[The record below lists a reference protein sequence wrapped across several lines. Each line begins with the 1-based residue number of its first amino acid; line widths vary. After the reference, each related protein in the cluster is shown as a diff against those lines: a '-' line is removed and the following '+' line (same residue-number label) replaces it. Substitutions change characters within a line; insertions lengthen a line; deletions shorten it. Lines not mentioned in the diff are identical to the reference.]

1 MQCSWHERQR
11 TNPSCWADGCVAAH
25 TNSVPSRSQIAVPG
39 MQQSRM
45 HARQCSRAHP
55 SALRRHRAF
64 SARKHAVLTMRQGA
78 QVQLGCL
85 VSLKRSALCYT
96 GPGTSSCICS
106 VRASS
111 GRGVCSDTPSGS
123 SEQPAGAAV
132 RQPAGQSAVCR
143 LVCVRHERLQYA
155 PLPCISCTLYTAF
168 EIGQGWNSGN
178 SMSTLE
184 S

>member
-1 MQCSWHERQR
+1 MSASEQIPHAGQMAVWQHIQILCRHEARLQSLVCSKVACMQG
-11 TNPSCWADGCVAAH
+11 NA
-25 TNSVPSRSQIAVPG
+25 
-39 MQQSRM
+39 
-45 HARQCSRAHP
+45 RAHP

-64 SARKHAVLTMRQGA
+64 SAWKHAVLTMRQGA